1 MKLEEVL
8 QLLIS
13 IVSGVI
19 IGNILYRN
27 VDQDI
32 IMIQY

>member
-8 QLLIS
+8 KLLIS

-19 IGNILYRN
+19 IGNMLYSN

>member
-8 QLLIS
+8 KLLIS

-19 IGNILYRN
+19 MGKMLYRN

-32 IMIQY
+32 IIVQY

>member
-8 QLLIS
+8 KLLIS

-19 IGNILYRN
+19 IGNMLYRN

-32 IMIQY
+32 IIVQY